1 MVGLSFLFVLVETRS
16 EYRVS
21 KRGFRTLRSPAQGS
35 ALRTRK
41 PFEKG
46 LTESFNMGAVLISLF
61 AATSYTY
68 NQSQSRQTE
77 R

>member
-1 MVGLSFLFVLVETRS
+1 MVGLSFLFILVDSGQSPE
-16 EYRVS
+16 S
-21 KRGFRTLRSPAQGS
+21 KREFRVLRDTAQGS

-68 NQSQSRQTE
+68 NQSQSRQTV